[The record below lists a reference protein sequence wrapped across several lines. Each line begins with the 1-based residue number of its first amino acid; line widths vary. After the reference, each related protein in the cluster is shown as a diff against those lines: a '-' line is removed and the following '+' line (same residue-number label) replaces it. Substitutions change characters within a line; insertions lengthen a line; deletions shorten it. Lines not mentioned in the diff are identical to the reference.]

1 MRLLGD
7 GHRDVV
13 LVLELSVVL
22 DSGAGSGSASVVLDV
37 LFVDGVSVGVG
48 EVGEI
53 VEGGFAVGLA
63 GSSNRHASEGDDSHG
78 ELHVEYDVWVWI
90 GCFDVF
96 GR

>member
-1 MRLLGD
+1 M
-7 GHRDVV
+7 

-22 DSGAGSGSASVVLDV
+22 DGGAGSGSAGVMLDV
-37 LFVDGVSVGVG
+37 LLVDGVSVGVG

-78 ELHVEYDVWVWI
+78 ELHVGYEVWVGIEWFVI
-90 GCFDVF
+90 CFGVE
-96 GR
+96 